1 MQKVLLID
9 SVHPLIREQLTV
21 HGFHCDYFPDF
32 KRTDF
37 MQIIGSYDGVIIR
50 SRIVL
55 DKEILQKAG
64 KLKFIGRLGAG
75 MENIDV
81 AYASSRN
88 IICLNSPE
96 GNRDAVGEHA
106 LGMLISLLNHLI
118 RADRQVRQAIW
129 NREENRGIEIK
140 GKTIG
145 IIGYGNMGSAFA
157 QRLKGFEARV
167 ISFDKYKTAYS
178 DGNTLETSMEEI
190 FATSDMVSL
199 HVPLTEETFHLVD
212 EVFLHR
218 FSKPIFLINTA
229 RGGVINTADLVANL
243 KMGKVRGAALDVLEY
258 EESSFDLTVKQL
270 SDDFKYLVQAENVV
284 LSPHIA
290 GWTVESNIKLAEVLV
305 QKILHLQSTTH

>member
-1 MQKVLLID
+1 
-9 SVHPLIREQLTV
+9 
-21 HGFHCDYFPDF
+21 
-32 KRTDF
+32 